1 MTIIPGIALIALF
14 INNLLLRIIGGALL
28 LLGFP
33 FFLAFNGLRRI
44 VRGSPSPTDDETPP
58 L

>member
-1 MTIIPGIALIALF
+1 MTIIPGVALIALF

-33 FFLAFNGLRRI
+33 FFLAFNGLRRL
-44 VRGSPSPTDDETPP
+44 VRGPTPSEDETP
-58 L
+58 